1 MGLECQKGIPL
12 TKNGVYLQ
20 KSSTYSP
27 PKSDLPKM
35 GFASRIHKLKFMIS
49 LLVVKKVKKVFQ
61 IFQIKNISSHCVLC
75 PAPTTF
81 FALLLTP
88 ECLASLDSLALH
100 ELKQTRKQFVSC
112 LSLFH
117 SFFTPHNYREHFL
130 SERLCSNYWIIV
142 ITQAWIMYF

>member
-1 MGLECQKGIPL
+1 MILYLFMEVECIGNTQIIPMEETGITQQTIGRIL
-12 TKNGVYLQ
+12 FLFTFVEDVSTVERWTIWK
-20 KSSTYSP
+20 KSSRS
-27 PKSDLPKM
+27 
-35 GFASRIHKLKFMIS
+35 SRS
-49 LLVVKKVKKVFQ
+49 
-61 IFQIKNISSHCVLC
+61 KNISSHCVLC

-112 LSLFH
+112 LSLFP

-142 ITQAWIMYF
+142 IA